1 MKRISRAALIVSVIL
16 LIIDVMYVTNRLQ
29 TMNIIHF
36 LGMVIL
42 LPCILLSIIIASLIT
57 EIHCRDMKR
66 QAIMAGMAGMV
77 IAFLAYMMA
86 KYNQEYIENIIENS
100 KKMMNSSN
108 VSVSDISI
116 STGVSS
122 YVFIFLMIFVLSM
135 GLSILFNIL
144 QERRKKNVSE
154 RK

>member
-66 QAIMAGMAGMV
+66 QAIMAGMV